1 MLQHKMRVLRLP
13 AFGLMEIAI
22 VLVIIGIIAGFALKG
37 SQLIDHAKL
46 KTVITDV
53 EQIRLATLM
62 FQEKHHSLP
71 GDCASK
77 ILQIGKGNG
86 NGIIDGS
93 GLSTPSGE
101 TALFW
106 NHLAE
111 TELMPSLKA
120 EKNVTPI
127 AGIHFPRC
135 KIGGTITIASTIKD
149 KGGPWIVL
157 GEINSGSISGG
168 LTPLQASEVDTHNDD
183 GDPNSGLIQAVDGT
197 AQNGACIQNNTY
209 QTASKTKACILLFK
223 L

>member
-1 MLQHKMRVLRLP
+1 MLQHKMRALKLP

-22 VLVIIGIIAGFALKG
+22 VLIIIGIIAGFALKG

-53 EQIRLATLM
+53 ERVRLATLM

-71 GDCASK
+71 GDCDSK
-77 ILQIGKGNG
+77 NLQTGQGNG

-93 GLSTPSGE
+93 GLATPTGE

-111 TELMPSLKA
+111 TEFMPSLKA
-120 EKNVTPI
+120 EKDVTPI
-127 AGIHFPRC
+127 AGTHFPRC
-135 KIGGTITIASTIKD
+135 KLGGTLTIASTIKD
-149 KGGPWIVL
+149 KEGPWIVL
-157 GEINSGSISGG
+157 GEINSGKISGG

-183 GDPNSGLIQAVDGT
+183 GDPNSGLIQAVDGA
-197 AQNGACIQNNTY
+197 AQNEACIQNNTY
-209 QTASKTKACILLFK
+209 QITLKTKACILLFR